1 MAKKLVRSKKERMF
15 LGVLGGIAEY
25 LEVDPTLVRLVFVV
39 LFVLNPGAML
49 ILYFLAAL
57 VMPEE
62 EGEEEKEVSERLREV
77 VDEAEKKTKEVFSSE
92 ETVKTLALILV
103 IIGALL
109 IASSLFP
116 LVFIWPLGGRTLLAI
131 VLLIIGLILLVRG
144 D

>member
-77 VDEAEKKTKEVFSSE
+77 VDEAEKKTKEVFFQRGNGEDAGLNTCDHRSPAYSL
-92 ETVKTLALILV
+92 VAVPAGFHLAA
-103 IIGALL
+103 GWKNAPCYS
-109 IASSLFP
+109 APYYRSNTP
-116 LVFIWPLGGRTLLAI
+116 G
-131 VLLIIGLILLVRG
+131 
-144 D
+144 

>member
-131 VLLIIGLILLVRG
+131 VLLVIGLILLVRG